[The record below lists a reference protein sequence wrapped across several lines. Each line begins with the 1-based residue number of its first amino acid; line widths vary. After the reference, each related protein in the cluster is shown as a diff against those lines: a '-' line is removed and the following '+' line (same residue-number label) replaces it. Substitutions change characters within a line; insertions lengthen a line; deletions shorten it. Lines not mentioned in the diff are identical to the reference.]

1 MRQFGRWTFPVTVSI
16 STQSSDS
23 RADEGRSRDA
33 VVSTTSV
40 FLISTVAGR
49 RRPMTLSQQRESWDV
64 TETRHA
70 PFSGDGLPTLRKV
83 VQAEVQKITAPV
95 RGMHTE
101 S

>member
-1 MRQFGRWTFPVTVSI
+1 
-16 STQSSDS
+16 
-23 RADEGRSRDA
+23 
-33 VVSTTSV
+33 
-40 FLISTVAGR
+40 
-49 RRPMTLSQQRESWDV
+49 MTLSQQRASWDV